1 MGAVIAPP
9 GSPDASGT
17 STEQAIFIAARGGRR
32 GRWLAGIAVLAA
44 AAAAVAVSAVT
55 WLPGAPGQPA
65 ANAGAARAAGT
76 AATGHAPA
84 WQAKISYRVMTAGI
98 LEAYGNQDI
107 RYSGKNWDSSSFQR
121 MTARGPSPSLITS
134 VVERSVAGK
143 AYYYSRAGGRMRWVA
158 SAFAAPAPV
167 RVRDPRTLLSQMR
180 PFTPFRVA
188 GHQVI
193 GGVRLTV
200 LRATDPAGLTRHG
213 LLPVMYTSGQPVTSL
228 TVWADQ
234 QGVVHRLA
242 FTFSAPGVIALTTPV
257 SQAALRKYHR
267 AENFL
272 PRLQRAGQPISPGL
286 AHRAAVRELAAGL
299 HAYQVRRGAQVTTT
313 TVTFLAIGQRYRIGR
328 PTDLLPYR
336 AWLRLA
342 GHH

>member
-9 GSPDASGT
+9 GSPDTSRA
-17 STEQAIFIAARGGRR
+17 STEQAIFMAARRR
-32 GRWLAGIAVLAA
+32 RRRRWLAGIAVLAA

-55 WLPGAPGQPA
+55 WPGAPGQPT

-84 WQAKISYRVMTAGI
+84 WQAKISYRVVTAGV

-107 RYSGKNWDSSSFQR
+107 RHSGKNWDSSSFQR
-121 MTARGPSPSLITS
+121 MTARGPSPSLTTS

-143 AYYYSRAGGRMRWVA
+143 AYYYGRAGGRMRWVA
-158 SAFAAPAPV
+158 SAFAAPAPLGD
-167 RVRDPRTLLSQMR
+167 RDPRTLLSRMR
-180 PFTPFRVA
+180 PFTPFRAA

-200 LRATDPAGLTRHG
+200 LRATDPAGLTQHG

-234 QGVVHRLA
+234 QGVLHRMA

-272 PRLQRAGQPISPGL
+272 PRLQRAGQPISSRL
-286 AHRAAVRELAAGL
+286 AHRAAVRELEAGL

-313 TVTFLAIGQRYRIGR
+313 TVTFLAIGQPYRITA

-342 GHH
+342 GQH